1 MKGFMVRYEHTKR
14 YGLTAPI
21 RPAAPPQTCGYTR
34 RPEPPSSRGLGR
46 RPLTAETGVRIPV
59 AVLEEASRERGF
71 RRSRWR
77 PARSPFGRSGLGGGH
92 AIETQRKVMVV
103 MPAFRAEATLRDT
116 FEAIPP
122 GSYEHI
128 LLVDDCSDDRT
139 VAVAEEL
146 GIPTISHEANRGYGA
161 NQKTCYEAAL
171 ATDAEIV
178 VMLHPDNQYDP
189 RLVPVMAE
197 IIDLGICDMV
207 MGSRIRSRR
216 QVLAGGMPRWK
227 YFTNRATTL
236 AENFLLGTALGDL
249 HSGYRAYPPEVPH

>member
-1 MKGFMVRYEHTKR
+1 
-14 YGLTAPI
+14 
-21 RPAAPPQTCGYTR
+21 
-34 RPEPPSSRGLGR
+34 
-46 RPLTAETGVRIPV
+46 
-59 AVLEEASRERGF
+59 
-71 RRSRWR
+71 
-77 PARSPFGRSGLGGGH
+77 
-92 AIETQRKVMVV
+92 
-103 MPAFRAEATLRDT
+103 MPAFGAEATLRDT
-116 FEAIPP
+116 FEAIPA

-146 GIPTISHEANRGYGA
+146 GIPTIRHEVNRGYGA

-249 HSGYRAYPPEVPH
+249 HSGYRAYRREVLESVPFRDNSNDFVFDQELIMQARHFGFEIGEVPVPVRYFDDASSINLRRSLTYGWGAARCMAALSAHRVGIRDDARFLPSARATVGPSKAPAPERP